1 MRIEAEQRAHTAQHR
16 TVDRT
21 AIAGGACL
29 LALLL
34 AVLVFGEL
42 ALGIAQAQ
50 TPSPEP
56 PAASTS
62 PAPPPS
68 ASPPTAPQGLIDAFG
83 NLVQQGV
90 ASVGA
95 GFGAMVG
102 VFGGQAGQAAKGAA
116 DAASTVAKSAA
127 DVARDTASSVTKL
140 PTGIIRGRERCVLA
154 PNGAPDCRA
163 AAEAMCRAKGY
174 AGGASVDF
182 ETAEKCPP
190 PYRVSSRNTPE
201 GVCTFEHFVTSA
213 LCQ

>member
-1 MRIEAEQRAHTAQHR
+1 MRDEAEQRAHWAR
-16 TVDRT
+16 PRLLDRT
-21 AIAGGACL
+21 AIGGAVC
-29 LALLL
+29 LL
-34 AVLVFGEL
+34 AVLML
-42 ALGIAQAQ
+42 SQLSPGIAQAQ

-56 PAASTS
+56 PAALTS
-62 PAPPPS
+62 PAPSPS
-68 ASPPTAPQGLIDAFG
+68 GPTPAAPQGFMDAFG
-83 NLVQQGV
+83 NWVQQGV

-102 VFGGQAGQAAKGAA
+102 VVGGQAGQAAKGAA

-127 DVARDTASSVTKL
+127 DVARDTASSVPKL
-140 PTGIIRGRERCVLA
+140 PTGVIRGRERCILA

-201 GVCTFEHFVTSA
+201 GVCSFEHFVTSA